1 MKKRR
6 KLNVQKTFC
15 TISASFIIACI
26 LFYGFR
32 FVTLYLDNKKSL
44 EAQADTLA
52 KVITDNN
59 KNDDT
64 FKDINGDYYFSG
76 KVDDN
81 YVMYSNML
89 WRVVK
94 VNKDNSIKLVSSD
107 NISYLAFDDEI
118 TSFNDS
124 YISKWLN
131 TDVLTNQLD
140 KNAITYNPI
149 CTDNITETNNKECE
163 NYNNELNFGLLSVAE
178 YVNAGGEESYLNNE
192 KFFYLSSIKDDEV
205 WYVTSRG
212 KLKSSS
218 GDKLYGVRPT
228 ITLKANTIYTSGKGT
243 SEDPYQVSSDTLFA
257 SFVELGDET
266 WRVYEVNGDTIKLSL
281 NDYLKVDN
289 TEFSHIYSN
298 DNYYHNDTTY
308 GSLAFYLNQTY
319 INDLSY
325 QNNLLETNWSNGLL
339 SSNYD
344 YKDCL
349 DTTVNSKIAMLSI
362 GNIILNDN
370 LNNYFLMSGNS
381 ENEDIVYEIKENGSM
396 SEISVSSEAY
406 VVPTIAI
413 SKDLLTKGKGT
424 SNEPYE
430 VE

>member
-26 LFYGFR
+26 LFYSFR
-32 FVTLYLDNKKSL
+32 FITLYLDNKKSL

-52 KVITDNN
+52 KVINDNN

-149 CTDNITETNNKECE
+149 CTDNIIETNNKECE

-362 GNIILNDN
+362 GNIILNVN

-381 ENEDIVYEIKENGSM
+381 ENEDMVYEIKENGSM